1 MAIIWQK
8 IDNIEE
14 LTQLS
19 TQWEALNNAYSQTPL
34 FTSPIWILNW
44 FEVFWQ
50 KHWHLCT
57 YAGYKNKKLIAILP
71 FYYQSSSKFLPQKE
85 LFFLGQGEQES
96 AEVASE
102 YLDIITHPDYEA
114 DAISFFQSTLN
125 GDLVDS
131 FNARAIAHDST
142 ILKAL
147 PDTVKV
153 PNGTQFIIK
162 RSNWQI
168 TNLSK
173 NTRNKIRRFQNRCLK
188 ERITCRWVNTE
199 EKENMW
205 QLMSQ
210 FHQKRWQSKGAL
222 GAFSKPIFHIFHSL
236 LLSSEE
242 QTQISVMC
250 KGPKVIAINYYLLDK
265 KHLYFYQSGWDDD
278 NHSNLSPGFNLHIW
292 SIENSEQEYYDFMMG
307 KSEKSYK
314 SMFNTDQNKL
324 YKIVLNYHP
333 IKRLVNRVIQKIFLK

>member
-8 IDNIEE
+8 IDSIEE

-19 TQWEALNNAYSQTPL
+19 KQWEALNNAYSQTPL
-34 FTSPIWILNW
+34 FTSPVWILNW

-57 YAGYKNKKLIAILP
+57 YAGFKNEKLIAVLP
-71 FYYQSSSKFLPQKE
+71 FYYQSSSKFITLKE

-102 YLDIITHPDYEA
+102 YLDIIAHPDYEA
-114 DAISFFQSTLN
+114 DALSFFQATLN
-125 GDLVDS
+125 KHFVDS
-131 FNARAIAHDST
+131 FSARAIAHDSI
-142 ILKAL
+142 ILKAFS
-147 PDTVKV
+147 DTVKV

-168 TNLSK
+168 TSLSK
-173 NTRNKIRRFQNRCLK
+173 NTRNKIRRFQNRSRQ
-188 ERITCRWVNTE
+188 EAISCRWVNIE
-199 EKENMW
+199 EKQAMW
-205 QLMSQ
+205 QLMSE
-210 FHQKRWQSKGAL
+210 FHQKRWQKKGAV
-222 GAFSKPIFHIFHSL
+222 GAFSESRFHAFHQP
-236 LLSSEE
+236 LLSDEK
-242 QTQISVMC
+242 QTQFSVML
-250 KGPKVIAINYYLLDK
+250 KGSQVIAINYYLLDK
-265 KHLYFYQSGWDDD
+265 KHLYFYQSGWDD
-278 NHSNLSPGFNLHIW
+278 NSHSTLSPGFNLHIW

-314 SMFNTDQNKL
+314 SMFNTNQNKL

-333 IKRLVNRVIQKIFLK
+333 IKHLVYRVIQKIFLN